1 MWLTSSSVG
10 RKLIMS
16 ISGLFLIMFLAFHMS
31 MNLVAII
38 SSEAYNGVC
47 GFLGSN
53 WYAVAGT
60 AVLAGGVFVHFAYAI
75 MLTLQNRR
83 ARGEQGY
90 AVTNNQSTVEWSSQN
105 MFVLGAIVLIGLAIH
120 LSHFWAHMMLP
131 ELIDNENMIKSA
143 GDLVQ
148 EGIKLSSFCDET
160 KFALSQT
167 EATKNGASLI
177 IYTFKNEVNVI
188 LYVIWLFALW
198 FHLTHGM
205 WSAMQTLGL
214 NNKTWMSRWK
224 MISNIFAT
232 IVCAGFLAVVVYGY
246 FA

>member
-16 ISGLFLIMFLAFHMS
+16 ISGLFLILFLAFHMS

-38 SSEAYNGVC
+38 SGEAYNGVC
-47 GFLGSN
+47 AFLGSN

-60 AVLAGGVFVHFAYAI
+60 AVLAAGVFVHFAYAI

-83 ARGEQGY
+83 ARGEQRY
-90 AVTNNQSTVEWSSQN
+90 AMTENQPKVEWASQN
-105 MFVLGAIVLIGLAIH
+105 MFVLGAIVLLGLGVH

-131 ELIDNENMIKSA
+131 ELVGNEELLLNDGTTTYAATDGA
-143 GDLVQ
+143 G
-148 EGIKLSSFCDET
+148 
-160 KFALSQT
+160 
-167 EATKNGASLI
+167 LI
-177 IYTFKNEVNVI
+177 SYTFKNPVNVVI
-188 LYVIWLFALW
+188 YVLWLCALW

-205 WSAMQTLGL
+205 WSAMQTIGW
-214 NNKTWMSRWK
+214 NNKTWMCRWK

-232 IVCAGFLAVVVYGY
+232 IVCFGFMAVVIYG
-246 FA
+246 FIA

>member
-16 ISGLFLIMFLAFHMS
+16 ISGLFLILFLAFHMS

-47 GFLGSN
+47 SFLGSN

-60 AVLAGGVFVHFAYAI
+60 AVLAAGVLVHYAMAI
-75 MLTLQNRR
+75 MLTMQNRR
-83 ARGEQGY
+83 ARGEQAY
-90 AVTNNQSTVEWSSQN
+90 AMSENQPKVEWASQN
-105 MFVLGAIVLIGLAIH
+105 MFILGAIVLLGLGVH

-131 ELIDNENMIKSA
+131 ELVGNEELLLNDGTTTYAATDGA
-143 GDLVQ
+143 G
-148 EGIKLSSFCDET
+148 
-160 KFALSQT
+160 
-167 EATKNGASLI
+167 LI
-177 IYTFKNEVNVI
+177 SYTFKNPVNVVI
-188 LYVIWLFALW
+188 YVLWLCALW

-205 WSAMQTLGL
+205 WSAMQTLGA
-214 NNKTWMSRWK
+214 NNKTWMPRWK

-232 IVCAGFLAVVVYGY
+232 VVCFGFMAVVIYG
-246 FA
+246 AIA

>member
-16 ISGLFLIMFLAFHMS
+16 ISGLFLIMFLTFHMS

-38 SSEAYNGVC
+38 SSEGYNTIC

-60 AVLAGGVFVHFAYAI
+60 AVLAAGVFVHFAYAI

-83 ARGEQGY
+83 ARGEQSY
-90 AVTNNQSTVEWSSQN
+90 AVSNNQKTVEWSSQN
-105 MFVLGAIVLIGLAIH
+105 MFVLGAIVILGLGVH

-131 ELIDNENMIKSA
+131 ELIGNEDLLVKDGATVYAATDGA
-143 GDLVQ
+143 G
-148 EGIKLSSFCDET
+148 
-160 KFALSQT
+160 
-167 EATKNGASLI
+167 LI
-177 IYTFKNEVNVI
+177 TYTFKNIVNVI
-188 LYVIWLFALW
+188 IYVLWLAALW

-205 WSAMQTLGL
+205 WSAMQTVGA
-214 NNKTWMSRWK
+214 NNKTWMPRWK

-232 IVCAGFLAVVVYGY
+232 IVCFGFMAVVIYGY

>member
-16 ISGLFLIMFLAFHMS
+16 ISGLFLILFLAFHMS

-47 GFLGSN
+47 AFLGSN

-60 AVLAGGVFVHFAYAI
+60 AVLAAGVFVHFAMAI
-75 MLTLQNRR
+75 VLTKQNQK
-83 ARGEQGY
+83 ARGEQAY
-90 AVTNNQSTVEWSSQN
+90 AMSENQPKVEWASQN
-105 MFVLGAIVLIGLAIH
+105 MFVLGVIVLLGLGVH

-131 ELIDNENMIKSA
+131 ELVGNEELLLNDGTATYAATDGA
-143 GDLVQ
+143 G
-148 EGIKLSSFCDET
+148 
-160 KFALSQT
+160 
-167 EATKNGASLI
+167 LI
-177 IYTFKNEVNVI
+177 SYTFKNPVNVVI
-188 LYVIWLFALW
+188 YVLWLCALW

-205 WSAMQTLGL
+205 WSAMQTLGA
-214 NNKTWMSRWK
+214 NNKTWMPRWM

-232 IVCAGFLAVVVYGY
+232 VVCFGFMAVVIYG
-246 FA
+246 AIA

>member
-31 MNLVAII
+31 MNLVAIV
-38 SSEAYNGVC
+38 SSEAYNAVC

-60 AVLAGGVFVHFAYAI
+60 AVLAAGVIVHFAYAFL
-75 MLTLQNRR
+75 LTLQNRK
-83 ARGEQGY
+83 ARGEQRY
-90 AVTNNQSTVEWSSQN
+90 AVSENQKSVEWSSQN
-105 MFVLGAIVLIGLAIH
+105 MFVLGAIVIIGLVIH
-120 LSHFWAHMMLP
+120 LTHFWAHMMLP
-131 ELIDNENMIKSA
+131 ELAGSEELLLSA
-143 GDLVQ
+143 DG
-148 EGIKLSSFCDET
+148 
-160 KFALSQT
+160 QT
-167 EATKNGASLI
+167 YAATDGAGLI
-177 IYTFKNEVNVI
+177 SYTFKNPINVV
-188 LYVIWLFALW
+188 LYVVWLAALW

-205 WSAMQTLGL
+205 WSAIQTIGW
-214 NNKTWMSRWK
+214 NNKIWMCRWK

-232 IVCAGFLAVVVYGY
+232 IVCFGFMAVVVYGY

>member
-1 MWLTSSSVG
+1 
-10 RKLIMS
+10 
-16 ISGLFLIMFLAFHMS
+16 MFLAFHMS

-47 GFLGSN
+47 AFLGSN

-60 AVLAGGVFVHFAYAI
+60 AVLAAGVFVHFGFAI

-90 AVTNNQSTVEWSSQN
+90 AVSENQSSVEWASQN
-105 MFVLGAIVLIGLAIH
+105 MFALGAIVILGLLVH

-131 ELIDNENMIKSA
+131 ELTGNE
-143 GDLVQ
+143 
-148 EGIKLSSFCDET
+148 KLLLEAENGT
-160 KFALSQT
+160 RY
-167 EATKNGASLI
+167 EATNGAGLI
-177 IYTFKNEVNVI
+177 SFQFKNVVNVI
-188 LYVIWLFALW
+188 IYVLWLAALW

-232 IVCAGFLAVVVYGY
+232 VVCLGFMAVVIYGY